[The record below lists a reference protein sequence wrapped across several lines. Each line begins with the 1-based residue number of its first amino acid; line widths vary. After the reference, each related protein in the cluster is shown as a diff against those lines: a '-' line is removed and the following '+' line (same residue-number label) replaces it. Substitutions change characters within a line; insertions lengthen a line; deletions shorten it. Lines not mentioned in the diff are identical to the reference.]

1 MNTYLRNKFLMDT
14 SVPNISKLNISLE
27 RDKFLRD
34 LLHHLSGT
42 LQDVIGLEEASGF
55 ISIVGQQIGEEIN
68 NEYCSS
74 LKVDS
79 LDRKQVLEVLVDLK
93 QRIHGNFSIVVE
105 DENKVV
111 LQTTSCP
118 FGEQVKDRPS
128 LCMMTSNV
136 FGFIAS
142 ENLGYAKVHLDETIA
157 TGSSG
162 CRVVIYLTQT
172 DETEGIEYYK
182 G

>member
-1 MNTYLRNKFLMDT
+1 MDIGLKDKFAMDT
-14 SVPNISKLNISLE
+14 SVIDISKLDISLE
-27 RDKFLRD
+27 SDKFLRD

-55 ISIVGQQIGEEIN
+55 ISIVGQKIGEEIN
-68 NEYCSS
+68 NEYCSALNVSS
-74 LKVDS
+74 LN
-79 LDRKQVLEVLVDLK
+79 RNQVSKILVDLK
-93 QRIHGNFSIVVE
+93 QRIHGNFSVVE
-105 DENKVV
+105 EGENKIV

-136 FGFIAS
+136 FGFITS

-157 TGSSG
+157 TGSSC
-162 CRVVIYLTQT
+162 CRVVIYLAQT
-172 DETEGIEYYK
+172 DDTEGIEYYK

>member
-1 MNTYLRNKFLMDT
+1 MDT

-55 ISIVGQQIGEEIN
+55 ISIVGQKIGEEIN
-68 NEYCSS
+68 NEYCSA

-79 LDRKQVLEVLVDLK
+79 LDRHQVLEVLVDLK
-93 QRIHGNFSIVVE
+93 QRIHGNFSVVVE

-118 FGEQVKDRPS
+118 FGEQVKGRPS

-172 DETEGIEYYK
+172 DETKGIEYYK